1 MHESRWVILFK
12 IHCVLQL
19 TLCLKHDR
27 KGIFDLL
34 NDNPDYGDMCGH
46 RMWRAGMKRRGRGA
60 AKVWQRLQRA
70 ELVALPNRYKSV
82 LGI

>member
-12 IHCVLQL
+12 IHCVLWL

-34 NDNPDYGDMCGH
+34 NDNPDYGDMCGY
-46 RMWRAGMKRRGRGA
+46 RVWRAGMKRRREQG
-60 AKVWQRLQRA
+60 QRRSKAPAEASKSRA
-70 ELVALPNRYKSV
+70 GGTS
-82 LGI
+82 